1 MRKQDVIEFF
11 DRLAPQWDADMIRH
25 DDIIA
30 TILDNAGVRPGAHV
44 LDVPAAPACCFRI
57 TLPGTWAA

>member
-1 MRKQDVIEFF
+1 MRKQDVIAFF

-30 TILDNAGVRPGAHV
+30 TILDNAAVEA
-44 LDVPAAPACCFRI
+44 
-57 TLPGTWAA
+57 GTCHRHAEVHPRRR